1 MNVTNI
7 YLHTSN
13 RTNRQ
18 ITVYFKGYALL
29 HNDGIGV
36 SPTPSIRSKLD
47 TIQLPFK
54 GISRITIALMKQL
67 GNPIYNICATNG
79 SVNSVEAVLL

>member
-13 RTNRQ
+13 RTNRR
-18 ITVYFKGYALL
+18 ITTYFKGYALL

-36 SPTPSIRSKLD
+36 SPTPCIRSKLD
-47 TIQLPFK
+47 TIQLPSK
-54 GISRITIALMKQL
+54 GYRETRHPNDSGLNNLITTDYSIVGHDRLI
-67 GNPIYNICATNG
+67 G
-79 SVNSVEAVLL
+79 